1 MKRSFYV
8 YENVHVIVMQIIIRL
23 EITKLYIESVML
35 WSWLH
40 VILIK
45 SKK

>member
-1 MKRSFYV
+1 MKRSIYV

-40 VILIK
+40 VVL
-45 SKK
+45 KKG